1 MSLLKV
7 GIVGLQPGRSWAS
20 RAHVPALRAQ
30 PALFELHAV
39 ANTSLASAQAAAA
52 DAGIVHA
59 FARTTE
65 RHDNRRESLRL
76 FAGPHERGSIARAG
90 PPAKFVIDGCT
101 MPARSPASS
110 LARACRTSD
119 ANGFLQIM

>member
-39 ANTSLASAQAAAA
+39 ANTGLASTQAAAA
-52 DAGIVHA
+52 DAASSMHSP
-59 FARTTE
+59 E
-65 RHDNRRESLRL
+65 
-76 FAGPHERGSIARAG
+76 
-90 PPAKFVIDGCT
+90 PPSGTITDEKAYAYLLDRMNG
-101 MPARSPASS
+101 AASPAQAPQRNS
-110 LARACRTSD
+110 
-119 ANGFLQIM
+119 